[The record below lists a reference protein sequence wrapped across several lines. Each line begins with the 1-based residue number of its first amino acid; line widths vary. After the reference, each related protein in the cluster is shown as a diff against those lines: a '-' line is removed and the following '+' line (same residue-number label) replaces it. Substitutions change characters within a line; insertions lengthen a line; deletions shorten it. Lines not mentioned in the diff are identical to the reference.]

1 MIQASI
7 IIPAYN
13 AANRIPACL
22 EALLAQKT
30 AYNYEIIVVDDGSTD
45 NTAEIVKQY
54 DRVRLITQ
62 ANAGPASARNHGVKV
77 AAGAIVLFIDDDC
90 IAAPDWSERMLAPF
104 DDPELIGAKGA
115 YLTKQKELIARFVQ
129 IEYEEKYD
137 VLAKHQYIDFIDT
150 YSAAF
155 RRQEFLNAG
164 GYDTHFSTASTEDQE
179 FSFRLANMGHKM
191 IFIPDA
197 KVRHTHVSTISGYS
211 RKKYKIGYWKVLTLI
226 MNPDKISGD
235 SHTPTTLKVQ
245 IMAIFLFLGAALFSI
260 PFFMIIGIRIFAMLL
275 LMGITAFLITTTPLT
290 LRCFF
295 RDPYV
300 FPVAPLFIILRAA
313 GLATGLAKG
322 VLDRFILKRN
332 N

>member
-13 AANRIPACL
+13 AANRISACL
-22 EALLAQKT
+22 EALLAQNT
-30 AYNYEIIVVDDGSTD
+30 ARNYEIIVVDDGSTD

-54 DRVRLITQ
+54 HQVRLITQ
-62 ANAGPASARNHGVKV
+62 ANAGPASARNHGVEE
-77 AAGAIVLFIDDDC
+77 AAGKMVLFIDDDC
-90 IAAPDWSERMLAPF
+90 IASPDWSERMLAPF

-115 YLTKQKELIARFVQ
+115 YLTNQKELTARFVQ

-155 RRQEFLNAG
+155 RYREFLNAG
-164 GYDTHFSTASTEDQE
+164 GYDNRFSTASTEDQE

-197 KVRHTHVSTISGYS
+197 KVRHTHVSTISGYI

-226 MNPDKISGD
+226 RNPNKISGD
-235 SHTPTTLKVQ
+235 SHTPVTLKIQ
-245 IMAIFLFLGAALFSI
+245 ILTMFLFLGAVFFFY
-260 PFFMIIGIRIFAMLL
+260 PFFYDNRCSIICDA
-275 LMGITAFLITTTPLT
+275 
-290 LRCFF
+290 
-295 RDPYV
+295 
-300 FPVAPLFIILRAA
+300 VA
-313 GLATGLAKG
+313 
-322 VLDRFILKRN
+322 D
-332 N
+332 

>member
-22 EALLAQKT
+22 NSLLAQQT
-30 AYNYEIIVVDDGSTD
+30 AREYEIIVVDDGSTD

-62 ANAGPASARNHGVKV
+62 ANAGPASARNHGVQV
-77 AAGAIVLFIDDDC
+77 ATGAIVLFIDDDC
-90 IAAPDWSERMLAPF
+90 IATLDWLERMLASF
-104 DDPELIGAKGA
+104 DDSEIIGAKGA
-115 YLTKQKELIARFVQ
+115 YLTNQKELIARFVQ

-155 RRQEFLNAG
+155 RRREFLNAG
-164 GYDTHFSTASTEDQE
+164 GYDTRFSTASTEDQE
-179 FSFRLANMGHKM
+179 FSFRLANRGHKM

-197 KVRHTHVSTISGYS
+197 KVWHTHVNTISGYI

-226 MNPDKISGD
+226 KNPNKISGD
-235 SHTPTTLKVQ
+235 SHTPTSLKIQ
-245 IMAIFLFLGAALFSI
+245 ISAIFLFIGASLFFI
-260 PFFMIIGIRIFAMLL
+260 PFFMIINVRIFAMLL
-275 LMGITAFLITTTPLT
+275 LIGITAFLFTTLPLT

-295 RDPYV
+295 RAPHL
-300 FPVAPLFIILRAA
+300 FPAAPLFITLRAI
-313 GLATGLAKG
+313 GLTTGLAKG
-322 VLDRFILKRN
+322 IFDRFILKHN
-332 N
+332 S